1 MKKQVLAILTAVIVM
16 LTLSLSVAAGPRLTS
31 GDLDDFMSKSDI
43 QPSDNAAI
51 KDVGFQDY
59 IGKSDTQPSDNAAI
73 KNVGF
78 EDYMGKSDIQP
89 SANAAIKNV
98 GFQDFISQSGIQP
111 SNVQALELGT
121 PTLGIV
127 KDAAQ
132 LSKLGIKGTKVG
144 DIVLLTLLD
153 DGTLKISVID
163 VKQEKVIQLEK

>member
-1 MKKQVLAILTAVIVM
+1 MKKQVLTIVTAVIVM

-31 GDLDDFMSKSDI
+31 DDFEDFMGKSDI
-43 QPSDNAAI
+43 QPSDNA
-51 KDVGFQDY
+51 GY
-59 IGKSDTQPSDNAAI
+59 
-73 KNVGF
+73 KNVDF
-78 EDYMGKSDIQP
+78 EDFMGKSDIQP
-89 SANAAIKNV
+89 SDNAGYKNV
-98 GFQDFISQSGIQP
+98 GFQDFMGKSGIQP

-121 PTLGIV
+121 PTLGTV

-163 VKQEKVIQLEK
+163 VKQEKVILLKK